1 MTCLNYLYMDNYR
14 GFERQI
20 CPIGTVNFL
29 VGENS
34 TGKSSLLAA
43 LSFLINFPSSSPSN
57 DASRQLGSFQDC
69 VSSASKDKKRFS
81 IGWAQIKESDQ
92 KDGFF
97 VLCGCYRIESSKG
110 IPAVTSYAE
119 KEQWAE
125 TTIALSGSRYRI
137 DTPQNLFSTIEEA
150 KQYAFSFL
158 ESCGKTDE
166 RHGFKR
172 FQKAMPPKNAPLM
185 LITMFVKILAT
196 GGKDDDGVF
205 ESSTTPF
212 GIKKVKSFDPIRSAP
227 QRFYDAESIRNHDKR
242 LSSYLQLRK
251 ITEAKGAEAK
261 NKLKKLEEFG
271 FESGLF
277 DSIKTKSIGSKS
289 ATAPFEV
296 AIGYDGGPST
306 NIKNVGYGVSQVL
319 PLLMDCI
326 DPKEGIC
333 YSIQQPE
340 VHLHPRAQAAF
351 GDLIFDNM
359 AERNGMCL
367 IETHS
372 DFLIDHFRI
381 SKRRAKASS
390 KSSFLLFFERGNKHN
405 RVTPM
410 EIDDRGLYPENQPE
424 AFRKFFI
431 DEAIMGLELS

>member
-1 MTCLNYLYMDNYR
+1 
-14 GFERQI
+14 
-20 CPIGTVNFL
+20 
-29 VGENS
+29 
-34 TGKSSLLAA
+34 
-43 LSFLINFPSSSPSN
+43 
-57 DASRQLGSFQDC
+57 
-69 VSSASKDKKRFS
+69 
-81 IGWAQIKESDQ
+81 
-92 KDGFF
+92 
-97 VLCGCYRIESSKG
+97 
-110 IPAVTSYAE
+110 
-119 KEQWAE
+119 
-125 TTIALSGSRYRI
+125 
-137 DTPQNLFSTIEEA
+137 
-150 KQYAFSFL
+150 
-158 ESCGKTDE
+158 
-166 RHGFKR
+166 
-172 FQKAMPPKNAPLM
+172 M

-351 GDLIFDNM
+351 GDLILTTWQREM
-359 AERNGMCL
+359 ECVSSR
-367 IETHS
+367 
-372 DFLIDHFRI
+372 RI
-381 SKRRAKASS
+381 PISSLTTFASQREEQRQVARVAFFC
-390 KSSFLLFFERGNKHN
+390 SSRE
-405 RVTPM
+405 
-410 EIDDRGLYPENQPE
+410 EISTIG
-424 AFRKFFI
+424 
-431 DEAIMGLELS
+431 